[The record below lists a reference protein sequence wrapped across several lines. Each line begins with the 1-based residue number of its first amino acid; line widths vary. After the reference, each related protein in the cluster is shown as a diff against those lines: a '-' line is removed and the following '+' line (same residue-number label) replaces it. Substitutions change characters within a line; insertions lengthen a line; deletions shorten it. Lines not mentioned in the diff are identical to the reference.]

1 MKRKILITAD
11 IHFERIPKEKRDNFI
26 NYVKESIVETLP
38 DFFIIAGDTSDS
50 RNLRAE
56 SEDFHEICKFVEDIK
71 DVCKKQGTTFIIL
84 RGTPSHDGDIMQ
96 NICSFIGND
105 ILYIDEMCSKNIK
118 DINIGFIPEMY
129 YSKYDDF
136 LSDLN
141 TKIKFNQDIIIYHGM
156 MGFAIP
162 AVKQHDSQ
170 WNLHRNLVMRH
181 TDVENYA
188 NCLVIGGHVHEFMNK
203 SKTYY
208 TGRAISN
215 PGEVTFNRV
224 FGLQLVDIDTTLGE
238 YTLKTLVNKDVDIV
252 RKVEIDITKDDIDFA
267 THFGYK
273 IKLLAAAGMVG
284 NTVECNVQPALV
296 SENHPL
302 ASVNNEFN
310 AIFLKGNAV
319 DDLMFY
325 GKGAGPLPTG
335 SAVMGDIIEIAKAI
349 DKDAAF
355 DLQPLLKYDSK
366 LKFTGEGVN
375 QYYIR
380 MTAADMPG
388 VLGNISSTF
397 GKYNVGIESMIQNS
411 AGISPNDTVPL
422 IFIVYEI
429 NRTVLDKAL
438 NEILSNK
445 YAVSVDSV
453 MRVER

>member
-26 NYVKESIVETLP
+26 NYIKESIVETLP

-56 SEDFHEICKFVEDIK
+56 SEDFHEICKFVEDVK
-71 DVCKKQGTTFIIL
+71 DVCKRQGTTFIIL

-136 LSDLN
+136 LSDLD

-170 WNLHRNLVMRH
+170 WNLHRNLVMKH

-252 RKVEIDITKDDIDFA
+252 RKVEIDITKDDVDTIISRFKDKDTSEFRFVI
-267 THFGYK
+267 T
-273 IKLLAAAGMVG
+273 I
-284 NTVECNVQPALV
+284 NSSTECTNKY
-296 SENHPL
+296 
-302 ASVNNEFN
+302 NEFIN
-310 AIFLKGNAV
+310 IVKPKYTQVKHISEVKEVVKLNV
-319 DDLMFY
+319 E
-325 GKGAGPLPTG
+325 
-335 SAVMGDIIEIAKAI
+335 SRDIDE
-349 DKDAAF
+349 
-355 DLQPLLKYDSK
+355 L
-366 LKFTGEGVN
+366 
-375 QYYIR
+375 
-380 MTAADMPG
+380 
-388 VLGNISSTF
+388 
-397 GKYNVGIESMIQNS
+397 
-411 AGISPNDTVPL
+411 
-422 IFIVYEI
+422 VYEFYK
-429 NRTVLDKAL
+429 NKT
-438 NEILSNK
+438 NEDISESLSK
-445 YAVSVDSV
+445 
-453 MRVER
+453 EIGLK